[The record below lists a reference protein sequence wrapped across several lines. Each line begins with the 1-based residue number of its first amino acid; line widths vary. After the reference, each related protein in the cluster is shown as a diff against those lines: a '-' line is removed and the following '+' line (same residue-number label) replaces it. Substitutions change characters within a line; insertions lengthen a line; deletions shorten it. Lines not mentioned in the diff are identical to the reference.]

1 MMQGGIICF
10 HNRIGVREGN
20 DRFLII
26 SGCFLGIP

>member
-10 HNRIGVREGN
+10 RDRIGVREAK
-20 DRFLII
+20 DRVLII